1 MKGSSLTVD
10 LIDAETFE
18 NRLLIPLLIR
28 MICMV
33 SLGSFMDWI
42 GPPLVPTAVMMMMTT
57 MMMMM
62 MTMTIMM
69 MIWTRMI

>member
-42 GPPLVPTAVMMMMTT
+42 GPPLVPTAVMMMMK
-57 MMMMM
+57 MMMT